1 MLKSINNLFEKRKN
15 YLSKS
20 QDKLAII
27 KTSFYSFLKNK
38 FGDDIMGF
46 SFVLNYDAKENSLT
60 INTDNK
66 VIANELTLQLLSINS
81 FFKENKIKLNKI
93 LIR

>member
-1 MLKSINNLFEKRKN
+1 MLKNISNLFEKRKS

-20 QDKLAII
+20 QDKTVTI
-27 KTSFYSFLKNK
+27 KNNFYAFLKNR
-38 FGDDIMGF
+38 FGDDIQSF
-46 SFVLNYDAKENSLT
+46 SFVLNYNTKENSLI

-81 FFKENKIKLNKI
+81 FFKENGIKLDKI